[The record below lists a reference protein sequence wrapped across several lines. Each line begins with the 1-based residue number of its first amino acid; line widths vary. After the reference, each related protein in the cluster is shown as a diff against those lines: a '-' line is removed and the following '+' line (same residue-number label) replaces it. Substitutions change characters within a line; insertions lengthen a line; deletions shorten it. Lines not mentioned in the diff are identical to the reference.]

1 MEFQKI
7 VREIEYLTRIYI
19 SHKYLQSKKSMESCE
34 ESILKETNFI
44 DTSQLKMI
52 ENDNACLQLDQE
64 CKAIQQQIDNESGG
78 ELRDLEMDLTEKSK
92 EEATAS
98 GAKNAAESGLQL
110 EMRNRKALEKSIKDD
125 EKVLTEKQQNMAKV
139 GDLFESLKQADE
151 VDSKAYADA
160 KKRYEAISSGLATNE
175 DGEAASLQDQLIS
188 ILIKV
193 RIHDFIDTEFY
204 IFSFSCKETNFR
216 IGDNG

>member
-1 MEFQKI
+1 MEFQKV

-52 ENDNACLQLDQE
+52 ENDNASLQLEQE
-64 CKAIQQQIDNESGG
+64 CRLIQQHIDNESGG

-92 EEATAS
+92 AEATAT
-98 GAKNAAESGLQL
+98 GARNAAESGLQL
-110 EMRNRKALEKSIKDD
+110 EMRNQKALEKSIKDD
-125 EKVLTEKQQNMAKV
+125 EKVLAEKQQNMAKV

-188 ILIKV
+188 MLHNV
-193 RIHDFIDTEFY
+193 RVHA
-204 IFSFSCKETNFR
+204 
-216 IGDNG
+216 